1 MTNVVQHP
9 ASYRDP
15 AGFVFEYEGTIYRQ
29 VNQCYAPH
37 YDLLMR
43 SGLYEL
49 LVKKQKLVA
58 HTELEQNLTGA
69 PQWYKTLLPE
79 QLPFISFP
87 YEWCFAQWKA
97 AALLTLN
104 IMQKAMDKGMILKDA
119 TPFNIQFAGSRAV
132 FIDTLSFETYDAS
145 QPWVAYHQFAECF
158 LAPLLLARYRSQ
170 ELPGLFERYPN
181 GIPLALVAKLL
192 PFKCR
197 FHLDIYL
204 HIYLPV
210 RVARKDNTSAQ
221 KKPVFSHKK
230 LATVISSLESMVRS
244 LKLPASATAWNN
256 YYDETVLSDN
266 YVDQKMLVVSEWLKK
281 IAPQKLL
288 DLGTNTGLFAEA
300 AAAGGAFTIAVDA
313 DADCINTLY
322 TTCRQKKTKNLL
334 PLWIDMTNPSPA
346 IGWNNAERPSF
357 LQRAQADCTMALALV
372 HHLAIGRNI
381 GFGLM
386 ADSFSCMSPWLII
399 EFVPKTD
406 PKVALLLRDRE
417 DIFDQYHEAGFL
429 QAFGEKY
436 SVSERMVLPDSG
448 RILFLMNRK
457 NIT

>member
-15 AGFVFEYEGTIYRQ
+15 AGFVFEHEGKIYRQ

-58 HTELEQNLTGA
+58 HTELEQNFTGA

-87 YEWCFAQWKA
+87 YEWCFGQWKA

-119 TPFNIQFAGSRAV
+119 TPFNIQFTGSRAV

-181 GIPLALVAKLL
+181 GIPLALVAQLL

-197 FHLDIYL
+197 FHLNIYL

-210 RVARKDNTSAQ
+210 RVAGKDNAAPQ
-221 KKPVFSHKK
+221 KKPVFSQKK

-256 YYDETVLSDN
+256 YYDETVLGND
-266 YVDQKMLVVSEWLKK
+266 YVDQKMLVVSEWLGK
-281 IAPQKLL
+281 IAPKKLL

-300 AAAGGAFTIAVDA
+300 AAARDAFTIAVDA

-322 TTCRQKKTKNLL
+322 TVCRQKKTRNLL
-334 PLWIDMTNPSPA
+334 PLWIDITNPSPA

-381 GFGLM
+381 GFGQM
-386 ADSFSCMSPWLII
+386 ADSFSHMSPWLII

-406 PKVALLLRDRE
+406 PKVALLLQHRQ
-417 DIFDQYHEAGFL
+417 DIFDDYREETFL
-429 QAFGEKY
+429 AAFQK
-436 SVSERMVLPDSG
+436 RMTIADKAAIPGTG
-448 RILFLMNRK
+448 RTLFLMKRNEH
-457 NIT
+457 